1 MSEKNNSN
9 DKNDFFRKIR
19 ERFVSKDTLI
29 FLFFLVLSGIFWFV
43 QSLDK
48 QREATLKIP
57 INYMGVPEDVEIE
70 NKLPKQVVIKIS
82 DEGMAL
88 MRYNR
93 RQTIPLALDMDR
105 VYFGK
110 GEFVVTSD
118 QLKNRL
124 SRYVLPSTAVLQI
137 DPDTI
142 LVKYHKL
149 SNATLPIKVKS
160 NLSFAPQYTLSNEI
174 EVSPTKVKV
183 FGPEHILDTMKAV
196 YTERVE
202 LKSLSDTTEV
212 RIKLETKKGVRYAFD
227 DVTVKAYVEMFT
239 ENKKELPITIIN
251 APRDIQVRV
260 FPPMAQVTYNV
271 GLSNFNKIKE
281 NDIKLV
287 FNYDEAKESKRRK
300 YELQVVSNS
309 PFISN
314 LRVSPKE
321 VEFLLEEEK

>member
-1 MSEKNNSN
+1 MSEKSV
-9 DKNDFFRKIR
+9 KNEFLGKVRKLFI
-19 ERFVSKDTLI
+19 SKDALI
-29 FLFFLVLSGIFWFV
+29 FLFFLLLSGIFWFV

-57 INYMGVPEDVEIE
+57 VDYMGIPEDIEIE
-70 NKLPKQVVIKIS
+70 NKLPKQIVIKIS

-110 GEFVVTSD
+110 GEFVVTAD

-149 SNATLPIKVKS
+149 SNTTLPIKVKS
-160 NLSFAPQYTLSNEI
+160 NLTFAPQYMLSKEL

-183 FGPEHILDTMKAV
+183 FGPESVLDTMKAV

-212 RIKLETKKGVRYAFD
+212 KTKLETKKGVRYAFD
-227 DVTVKAYVEMFT
+227 DATVKAYVEMFT

-251 APRDIQVRV
+251 TPNAIQVRV
-260 FPPMAQVTYNV
+260 FPPKAQVTYNV
-271 GLSNFNKIKE
+271 GLSNFNKIEE

-287 FNYDEAKESKRRK
+287 FNYNEAKDSKRRR
-300 YELQVVSNS
+300 YELQIVNNS